1 MKLPYQVHDL
11 KQQKAGATAVVTLKG
26 NAANVR
32 LLNSTAYNAY
42 KAGRNYRAAT
52 QGLVKKSPVRLK
64 IPNSGH
70 WYVVVDLMGLSGRVG
85 SSAYVEPPPLPPLRS
100 APERP
105 LSTIRHDPPPRS
117 SGAAGTVAQVKVVFI
132 SHASED
138 KEAVATPLAEHLQ
151 ALGVTVWLDSLE
163 LRIGDSLRRKIDDGL
178 ANSRF
183 GVVVLSRPYLSKGWT
198 QYELDGLVT
207 RSVSGEQNLLPIW
220 HDITRDEVKAASPS
234 LVDKV
239 ALLTA
244 AMSIEDI
251 ARQIADVVA
260 DQPDDSLTEF

>member
-1 MKLPYQVHDL
+1 M
-11 KQQKAGATAVVTLKG
+11 
-26 NAANVR
+26 
-32 LLNSTAYNAY
+32 NSSNYSAY
-42 KAGRNYRAAT
+42 KAGRQYRAI
-52 QGLVKKSPVRLK
+52 QGQVKKSPVRLK

-70 WYVVVDLMGLSGRVG
+70 WYVVVDLMGLSGRVA
-85 SSAYVEPPPLPPLRS
+85 SSAVVEPPPLPVLRS
-100 APERP
+100 APAAP
-105 LSTIRHDPPPRS
+105 LTTIRHEPPTRS
-117 SGAAGTVAQVKVVFI
+117 TVRAEGIAQVKDVFI

-138 KEAVATPLAEHLQ
+138 KEAVATPLAKHLE
-151 ALGVTVWLDSLE
+151 ALGVTFWLDSLE

-260 DQPDDSLTEF
+260 DQPDDSLTDF